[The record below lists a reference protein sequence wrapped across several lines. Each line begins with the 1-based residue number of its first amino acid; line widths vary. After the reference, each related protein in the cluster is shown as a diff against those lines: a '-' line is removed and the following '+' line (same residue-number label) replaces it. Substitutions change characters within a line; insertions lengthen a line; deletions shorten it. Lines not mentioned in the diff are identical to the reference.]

1 MDPVWGST
9 ENKLAF
15 VNSIKM
21 KMSVIFGVLHMT
33 FGVLCKAT
41 NTIYFKKL
49 MDFFTEVVSGLVIL
63 WGLFGW
69 MNALIITKFFK
80 TYDIDNCPSK
90 KYSED
95 QIKMLENDQELNEP
109 TTCQGDIDNR
119 KTPGIIN
126 IMITTVFAFGQYDE
140 EKHQDAI
147 IGKDERQQYSIA
159 VGLLV
164 VVVLFIPIMLLV
176 KPCVVL
182 SRTPANEQGDG
193 IEIQMVE
200 QEDDDRQSDDAIN
213 EGGSLTEESELM
225 EGGQIEDKQG

>member
-1 MDPVWGST
+1 MYLFGQDPVWGSA

-41 NTIYFKKL
+41 NTFYFRKFV
-49 MDFFTEVVSGLVIL
+49 DFWTEVVTGIVIL

-69 MNALIITKFFK
+69 MDALIIAKFFK
-80 TYDIDNCPSK
+80 TYDIDNCPNPR
-90 KYSED
+90 YTPD
-95 QIKMLENDQELNEP
+95 QIKMLENEQELAEP
-109 TTCQGDIDNR
+109 NTCQGDIDNR

-126 IMITTVFAFGQYDE
+126 IMITTVFAFGAYDE
-140 EKHQDAI
+140 DKHQDAL

-164 VVVLFIPIMLLV
+164 TVILFIPIMLLV
-176 KPCVVL
+176 KPCIVL
-182 SRTPANEQGDG
+182 ARQPSEDG
-193 IEIQMVE
+193 KPDAMIEF
-200 QEDDDRQSDDAIN
+200 
-213 EGGSLTEESELM
+213 
-225 EGGQIEDKQG
+225 